1 MQTHIDTSDY
11 FKCSYLKGKTPLL
24 YSCIFKKFTRMNS
37 NLTQAYDPQE
47 ERINAISHA
56 IGAVCAAIA
65 TIFMLIKGHYLP
77 TWQFFGLIVYGL
89 SMVLLFS
96 SSAIYHFS
104 TDIIKRA
111 WYKKLDHT
119 AIYYLIAGTYTP
131 FLSIAIP
138 TAKAHYLL
146 IALWIIAAIGTI
158 FKLIFI
164 HRFQKISLIAYLVM
178 GWLAILVMDDMQRY
192 LSDQALTLLIIGGL
206 AYTVGALFY
215 ALKKV
220 RYTHAIWHIFV
231 LLGAGSHFLAIYLYV
246 I

>member
-1 MQTHIDTSDY
+1 MTQ
-11 FKCSYLKGKTPLL
+11 
-24 YSCIFKKFTRMNS
+24 MNS
-37 NLTQAYDPQE
+37 NLIQVYALQE

-56 IGAVCAAIA
+56 IGAVLAAIA
-65 TIFMLIKGHYLP
+65 TIFMLIKGSYLP
-77 TWQFFGLIVYGL
+77 TWQFFGLVVYGL

-104 TDIIKRA
+104 VDERKRQ
-111 WYKKLDHT
+111 WFKKLDHT

-131 FLSIAIP
+131 FLAIAIP

-146 IALWIIAAIGTI
+146 LALWVIAAIGTL
-158 FKLIFI
+158 FKLVFI

-178 GWLAILVMDDMQRY
+178 GWLAVLVMDDMQRF
-192 LSDQALTLLIIGGL
+192 LSSGALKLLVIGGL
-206 AYTVGALFY
+206 AYTIGALFY
-215 ALKKV
+215 ALKRV

-231 LLGAGSHFLAIYLYV
+231 LIGAGSHFFAIYLYV